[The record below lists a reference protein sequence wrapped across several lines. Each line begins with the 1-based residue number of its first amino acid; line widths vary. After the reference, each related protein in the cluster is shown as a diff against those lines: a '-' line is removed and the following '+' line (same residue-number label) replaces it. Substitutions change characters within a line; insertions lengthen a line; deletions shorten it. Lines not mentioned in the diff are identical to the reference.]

1 MVATDVAARGLDVAG
16 VPCVINYDL
25 PHSAEDYVHRI
36 GRTGRAGALGE
47 AISLFAPAEEKYLLD
62 IEKLIKSSIVRGTLD
77 IPSELLARGA
87 SREESRPSRSSFGS
101 ERSSSGR
108 GSHGERA
115 ERSARPSRYSAPAK
129 PVDDFFTKPYQPS
142 AASLAAAAQAPVTSV
157 KKHSLLTKRPVG
169 LLLGAVQKKS
179 DSVTE

>member
-1 MVATDVAARGLDVAG
+1 
-16 VPCVINYDL
+16 VINYDL

-101 ERSSSGR
+101 ERSHGSSSYERNPSAR
-108 GSHGERA
+108 GGDRPERG
-115 ERSARPSRYSAPAK
+115 ARPSRYSAPAK
-129 PVDDFFTKPYQPS
+129 PIDDFFTKPYQPS

-169 LLLGAVQKKS
+169 LLLGAVQKKP